1 MGADCGFTVELFTFS
16 FDIPVTRFS
25 GQMEPAITAADGGIS
40 RVVTAGGDGLMG
52 CCFHCSKLLVY
63 NHLKSKSGSS

>member
-40 RVVTAGGDGLMG
+40 RVVTAGGMVSWAAVSIVLNYL
-52 CCFHCSKLLVY
+52 FTTT
-63 NHLKSKSGSS
+63 